1 MFNYV
6 KIPLTQNQFD
16 ALASFCYNIGANV
29 LAKDPTL
36 TRFINA
42 KDWANVTRVMQL
54 YKKASGK
61 VLKGLVD
68 RRKDEIS
75 LFLNGL
81 EEEKVYS
88 SGVLK
93 AEHEETRSSA
103 ARRKI
108 IVEAA
113 IAAGYNKIWREKL
126 KEGTITA
133 DDVDALAAGTLVK
146 IHKG

>member
-1 MFNYV
+1 M
-6 KIPLTQNQFD
+6 
-16 ALASFCYNIGANV
+16 
-29 LAKDPTL
+29 
-36 TRFINA
+36 
-42 KDWANVTRVMQL
+42 
-54 YKKASGK
+54 
-61 VLKGLVD
+61 
-68 RRKDEIS
+68 
-75 LFLNGL
+75 
-81 EEEKVYS
+81 YS